1 MGTATPPWYGCPGQ
15 LAHPYLIFN
24 IMAKSKGFFGLRSGS
39 TKNFTFSE
47 LNGQQITKERVYK
60 VKNPRTLQQMRQRM
74 VMATV
79 SAAYSYLK
87 EICDHS
93 FEGFGVGSPC
103 MSEFM
108 RLNLDALKAKAQNDA
123 AVVAFNAYQD
133 KNINPV
139 PFMVSKGSLNE
150 IVPTITDGKLAW
162 STPKND
168 ADTTTAEGIYAA
180 LGLNQ
185 GDMVTFILCGG
196 DLINDAAL
204 TFAPQPLAI
213 TRLHANKQ
221 GAVST
226 LADAFTVESNNQGNI
241 NIDFNLGSN
250 IVFEAAC
257 DKLVMGA
264 VIISRKAA
272 DKWLRSNATMIVKT
286 GIPATTVSRQLATYP
301 VERDL
306 ILNGSGLAKGSST
319 SSLPKPSLSLS
330 ASSVSISTPNGTA
343 NAPTLTGAPSG
354 ATVTY
359 SIANSN
365 VATINPYTGV
375 ATAKANGSTLVTIS
389 VGATE
394 TTGATSIA
402 YTLNVT
408 GQSSDAGSGGGGDGE
423 GE

>member
-1 MGTATPPWYGCPGQ
+1 
-15 LAHPYLIFN
+15 
-24 IMAKSKGFFGLRSGS
+24 MAKSKGFFGLRSGS

-74 VMATV
+74 AMATV

-108 RLNLDALKAKAQNDA
+108 RVNLDALKAKAQNDA
-123 AVVAFNAYQD
+123 AVIAFNAYQD

-150 IVPTITDGKLAW
+150 IVPTIAENKLSW
-162 STPKND
+162 STAKGN

-185 GDMVTFILCGG
+185 DDMVTFILCGG
-196 DLINDAAL
+196 DFVSNAAL

-221 GAVST
+221 GAVSS
-226 LADAFTVESNNQGNI
+226 LANAFTIESNNQGNI
-241 NIDFNLGSN
+241 NVDFSMGTN
-250 IVFEAAC
+250 IVFDATC

-264 VIISRKAA
+264 IIISRKAA
-272 DKWLRSNATMIVKT
+272 DKWLRSNATMVVKT
-286 GIPATTVSRQLATYP
+286 GIPTTSVSRQLATYP

-330 ASSVSISTPNGTA
+330 ASSVSISTQGGTA
-343 NAPTLTGAPSG
+343 NAPTLTGAPAG
-354 ATVTY
+354 AAVTY

-365 VATINPYTGV
+365 VATINPSTGV

-389 VGATE
+389 VGATA

-408 GQSSDAGSGGGGDGE
+408 GQQTDANPGGGGAGDAD
-423 GE
+423 

>member
-1 MGTATPPWYGCPGQ
+1 
-15 LAHPYLIFN
+15 
-24 IMAKSKGFFGLRSGS
+24 MAKSKGFFGLRSGS

-93 FEGFGVGSPC
+93 FEGLGVGSPC

-108 RLNLDALKAKAQNDA
+108 RLNLDALKTKAQNDA
-123 AVVAFNAYQD
+123 AVIAFNAYQD

-150 IVPTITDGKLAW
+150 IVPTIAENKLSW
-162 STPKND
+162 STAKGD
-168 ADTTTAEGIYAA
+168 ADTTTAEGIYAT

-196 DLINDAAL
+196 DFVSNAAL

-213 TRLHANKQ
+213 TRLHADKQ
-221 GAVST
+221 GAVSS
-226 LADAFTVESNNQGNI
+226 LANAFTVESNNQGNI

-250 IVFEAAC
+250 IVFEATC

-272 DKWLRSNATMIVKT
+272 DKWLRSNATMVVKT
-286 GIPATTVSRQLATYP
+286 GIPTTTVSRQLATYP

-330 ASSVSISTPNGTA
+330 ASSVNISTPGGTA
-343 NAPTLTGAPSG
+343 NAPKLSGAPSG
-354 ATVTY
+354 AAITY

-365 VATINPYTGV
+365 VATINPSTGV
-375 ATAKANGSTLVTIS
+375 ATAKANGTTLVTIS

-394 TTGATSIA
+394 TTGATSIS

-408 GQSSDAGSGGGGDGE
+408 GQSSDAGSSGGSGDGE
-423 GE
+423 

>member
-1 MGTATPPWYGCPGQ
+1 
-15 LAHPYLIFN
+15 
-24 IMAKSKGFFGLRSGS
+24 MAKSKGFFGLRSGS

-123 AVVAFNAYQD
+123 AVIAFNAYQD
-133 KNINPV
+133 KNINPM

-150 IVPTITDGKLAW
+150 IVPTIADGKLSW

-168 ADTTTAEGIYAA
+168 AHTATAEGIYAA

-196 DLINDAAL
+196 DFVNNAAL

-213 TRLHANKQ
+213 TRLHADKQ
-221 GAVST
+221 GAVAS
-226 LADAFTVESNNQGNI
+226 LANAFTVESNNLGNI
-241 NIDFNLGSN
+241 HVDFSMGTNLV
-250 IVFEAAC
+250 IEASC

-272 DKWLRSNATMIVKT
+272 DKWLRSNATMVVKT

-306 ILNGSGLAKGSST
+306 ILNGSGLANDSSS

-354 ATVTY
+354 AAVTY
-359 SIANSN
+359 SIANYN
-365 VATINPYTGV
+365 VATINPTSGV
-375 ATAKANGSTLVTIS
+375 ATAMANGTTLVTIS

-394 TTGATSIA
+394 TTGAASIS

-408 GQSSDAGSGGGGDGE
+408 GQSSDAGSDGGGTGDAE
-423 GE
+423 

>member
-1 MGTATPPWYGCPGQ
+1 
-15 LAHPYLIFN
+15 
-24 IMAKSKGFFGLRSGS
+24 MAKSKGFFGLRSGS

-93 FEGFGVGSPC
+93 FEGIGVGSPC

-108 RLNLDALKAKAQNDA
+108 RVNLNALKAKAQNDA

-139 PFMVSKGSLNE
+139 PFMVAKGSLNE
-150 IVPTITDGKLAW
+150 IVPTIADGKLSW

-196 DLINDAAL
+196 DFINTAL

-213 TRLHANKQ
+213 TRLHADKQ
-221 GAVST
+221 GAVSS

-241 NIDFNLGSN
+241 NVDFNLGAN

-272 DKWLRSNATMIVKT
+272 DKWLRSNATMVVKA

-330 ASSVSISTPNGTA
+330 TSTVSITTKGGTA
-343 NAPTLTGAPSG
+343 NPPTLTGAPAG

-365 VATINPYTGV
+365 VATINPTSGV
-375 ATAKANGSTLVTIS
+375 ATAKANGNTRVTIS

-394 TTGATSIA
+394 TTGATSIS

-408 GQSSDAGSGGGGDGE
+408 GQDTDATPGGGAGDGE
-423 GE
+423 

>member
-1 MGTATPPWYGCPGQ
+1 
-15 LAHPYLIFN
+15 
-24 IMAKSKGFFGLRSGS
+24 MAKSKGFFGLRSGS

-108 RLNLDALKAKAQNDA
+108 RLNLDALKAKAQNDTT
-123 AVVAFNAYQD
+123 VVAFNAYQD

-150 IVPTITDGKLAW
+150 IVPTIAGNKLSW
-162 STPKND
+162 STAKGK
-168 ADTTTAEGIYAA
+168 ADTATAEGIYAA

-196 DLINDAAL
+196 DFVSNAAL

-213 TRLHANKQ
+213 TRLHADKQ
-221 GAVST
+221 GAVSS
-226 LADAFTVESNNQGNI
+226 LANAFTIESNNQGSI
-241 NIDFNLGSN
+241 NIDFSLGTN
-250 IVFEAAC
+250 IVFEATC

-272 DKWLRSNATMIVKT
+272 DKWLRSNATMVVKN
-286 GIPATTVSRQLATYP
+286 GIPATSVSRQLATYP

-330 ASSVSISTPNGTA
+330 ATSVNITTQSGTA
-343 NAPTLTGAPSG
+343 KAPTLTGAPSG
-354 ATVTY
+354 AAVTY

-365 VATINPYTGV
+365 IATINPTTGV
-375 ATAKANGSTLVTIS
+375 ATAIANGSTLVTIS

-402 YTLNVT
+402 YTLHVT
-408 GQSSDAGSGGGGDGE
+408 GQSSDANLGGGGSDGE
-423 GE
+423 

>member
-1 MGTATPPWYGCPGQ
+1 
-15 LAHPYLIFN
+15 
-24 IMAKSKGFFGLRSGS
+24 MAKSKGFFGLRSGS

-74 VMATV
+74 VMASV

-93 FEGFGVGSPC
+93 FEGLGVGSPC

-108 RLNLDALKAKAQNDA
+108 RLNLDTLKAKAQNDA
-123 AVVAFNAYQD
+123 ANVAFNAYQD
-133 KNINPV
+133 KNINPI

-150 IVPTITDGKLAW
+150 IVPTIAEGKLSW
-162 STPKND
+162 STPKNG

-196 DLINDAAL
+196 DFVSNAAL

-213 TRLHANKQ
+213 TRLHADKQ
-221 GAVST
+221 GAVSS
-226 LADAFTVESNNQGNI
+226 LANAFTVESNNLGNI
-241 NIDFNLGSN
+241 NIDFNMGANL
-250 IVFEAAC
+250 VFEATC

-272 DKWLRSNATMIVKT
+272 DKWLRSNATMIVKA
-286 GIPATTVSRQLATYP
+286 GIPATSVSRQLATYP

-330 ASSVSISTPNGTA
+330 AYSMSISTPNGTA
-343 NAPTLTGAPSG
+343 PSPSISG
-354 ATVTY
+354 LPVDANVTY
-359 SIANSN
+359 SIANSE
-365 VATINPYTGV
+365 VASIDPSSGV
-375 ATAKANGSTLVTIS
+375 ATAKANGTTLVTIS
-389 VGATE
+389 VGATA
-394 TTGATSIA
+394 TTGATSIT

-408 GQSSDAGSGGGGDGE
+408 GQSSDAGAGGGSGDGE
-423 GE
+423 

>member
-1 MGTATPPWYGCPGQ
+1 
-15 LAHPYLIFN
+15 
-24 IMAKSKGFFGLRSGS
+24 MAKSKGFFGLRSGS

-47 LNGQQITKERVYK
+47 LNGQQITKERVNK

-93 FEGFGVGSPC
+93 FEGIGVGSPC

-108 RLNLDALKAKAQNDA
+108 RVNLDALKSKAQNDA

-139 PFMVSKGSLNE
+139 PFMVAKGSLSE
-150 IVPTITDGKLAW
+150 IVPTIAAGKLSW

-168 ADTTTAEGIYAA
+168 ADTATAEGIYAA

-196 DLINDAAL
+196 DFISNTAL

-213 TRLHANKQ
+213 TRLHADKQ
-221 GAVST
+221 GAVSS

-241 NIDFNLGSN
+241 SVDFNLGAN
-250 IVFEAAC
+250 LVFEATC

-272 DKWLRSNATMIVKT
+272 DKWLRSNATMVVKSNN
-286 GIPATTVSRQLATYP
+286 PATTVSRQLATYP

-306 ILNGSGLAKGSST
+306 ILNGSGLSKGNST

-330 ASSVSISTPNGTA
+330 ATSVSISTAGGSA
-343 NAPTLTGAPSG
+343 NAPKLTGAPAG
-354 ATVTY
+354 AAVTY
-359 SIANSN
+359 SIADSN
-365 VATINPYTGV
+365 IATVDTKTGV
-375 ATAKANGSTLVTIS
+375 AKAKANGSTRVTIS

-394 TTGATSIA
+394 TTGATSIS

-408 GQSSDAGSGGGGDGE
+408 GQSTDANPGGNGGGDAE
-423 GE
+423 

>member
-1 MGTATPPWYGCPGQ
+1 
-15 LAHPYLIFN
+15 
-24 IMAKSKGFFGLRSGS
+24 MAKSKGFFGLRSGS

-103 MSEFM
+103 MGEFM
-108 RLNLDALKAKAQNDA
+108 RMNLDALKAKAQNDA

-139 PFMVSKGSLNE
+139 PFIISKGSLNE
-150 IVPTITDGKLAW
+150 IVPTIAENKLSW
-162 STPKND
+162 RTNIGD
-168 ADTTTAEGIYAA
+168 AVTATAEDIYAA

-196 DLINDAAL
+196 DFVSNAAL

-221 GAVST
+221 GRVSS
-226 LADAFTVESNNQGNI
+226 LANAFTVESNNQGNI
-241 NIDFNLGSN
+241 NVNIDEPSSTE
-250 IVFEAAC
+250 ISVEATC

-272 DKWLRSNATMIVKT
+272 DKWLRSNAYMVMKD
-286 GIPATTVSRQLATYP
+286 GIPSTTVSRQLATYP

-330 ASSVSISTPNGTA
+330 TSSVSISTQGGTA

-354 ATVTY
+354 AAVTY

-365 VATINPYTGV
+365 VATINPSTGV
-375 ATAKANGSTLVTIS
+375 ATAKANGTTLVTIS
-389 VGATE
+389 VGSTATTSA
-394 TTGATSIA
+394 TTIS

-408 GQSSDAGSGGGGDGE
+408 GQSTDANPGGGGTDAD
-423 GE
+423 

>member
-1 MGTATPPWYGCPGQ
+1 
-15 LAHPYLIFN
+15 
-24 IMAKSKGFFGLRSGS
+24 MAKSKGFFGLRSGS

-60 VKNPRTLQQMRQRM
+60 VKNPRTMQQMRQRM

-123 AVVAFNAYQD
+123 AVVAFNAFQD

-139 PFMVSKGSLNE
+139 PFVVAKGSLDE
-150 IVPTITDGKLAW
+150 IVPTIADGKLSW
-162 STPKND
+162 STPKKD

-185 GDMVTFILCGG
+185 GDLVTFILCSG
-196 DLINDAAL
+196 AFFTKPAL

-221 GAVST
+221 GAVSS
-226 LADAFTVESNNQGNI
+226 LADAFTIESNNQGNI
-241 NIDFNLGSN
+241 KVDLSLGSN
-250 IVFEAAC
+250 IVFNAGC
-257 DKLVMGA
+257 NNMVMGA
-264 VIISRKAA
+264 IIISRKAA
-272 DKWLRSNATMIVKT
+272 DKWLRSNATMVMRDDLPT
-286 GIPATTVSRQLATYP
+286 TTVSRQLATYP

-306 ILNGSGLAKGSST
+306 ILNGSGLAKGSSN
-319 SSLPKPSLSLS
+319 LPKPSLSLS
-330 ASSVSISTPNGTA
+330 ASSVSISEANGYA
-343 NAPTLTGAPSG
+343 DAPTLTGAPSG
-354 ATVTY
+354 ATITY
-359 SIANSN
+359 SIANSK
-365 VATINPYTGV
+365 VATINPSTGV
-375 ATAKANGSTLVTIS
+375 ATAKANGTTLVTIY

-394 TTGATSIA
+394 TTGATSIS
-402 YTLNVT
+402 YTLDVT
-408 GQSSDAGSGGGGDGE
+408 GQSTDAGSGGTGDGE
-423 GE
+423 

>member
-1 MGTATPPWYGCPGQ
+1 
-15 LAHPYLIFN
+15 
-24 IMAKSKGFFGLRSGS
+24 MAKSKGFFGLRSGS

-93 FEGFGVGSPC
+93 FEGLGVGSPC

-108 RLNLDALKAKAQNDA
+108 RLNLDAIKAKAQNDA
-123 AVVAFNAYQD
+123 AVVAFNAYLD

-150 IVPTITDGKLAW
+150 IVPTIADGKLSW

-196 DLINDAAL
+196 DFVSNAAL

-213 TRLHANKQ
+213 TRLHADKQ
-221 GAVST
+221 GAVAS
-226 LADAFTVESNNQGNI
+226 LANAFTIESNNKGNI
-241 NIDFNLGSN
+241 NVDFSLGSN
-250 IVFEAAC
+250 IVFEATC
-257 DKLVMGA
+257 DKMVMGA

-272 DKWLRSNATMIVKT
+272 DKWLRSNATMVVKT

-330 ASSVSISTPNGTA
+330 DSSVNISTPGGTA

-354 ATVTY
+354 ASVTY

-365 VATINPYTGV
+365 VATIDPSTGV
-375 ATAKANGSTLVTIS
+375 AKAKANGSTLVTIS

-394 TTGATSIA
+394 TTGAASIA
-402 YTLNVT
+402 YSLNVT
-408 GQSSDAGSGGGGDGE
+408 GQLTDANPGGGGSAGE

>member
-1 MGTATPPWYGCPGQ
+1 
-15 LAHPYLIFN
+15 
-24 IMAKSKGFFGLRSGS
+24 MAKSKGFFGLRSGS

-93 FEGFGVGSPC
+93 FEGLGVGSPC

-123 AVVAFNAYQD
+123 AVLALNAYQD

-139 PFMVSKGSLNE
+139 PFMVAKGSLNE
-150 IVPTITDGKLAW
+150 IVPTIAGNKLSW

-180 LGLNQ
+180 LGINR

-196 DLINDAAL
+196 DFVSNAAL
-204 TFAPQPLAI
+204 SFAPLPLAI
-213 TRLHANKQ
+213 TRLHADKQ
-221 GAVST
+221 GAVSS
-226 LADAFTVESNNQGNI
+226 LANAFTIESNNQGNI
-241 NIDFNLGSN
+241 NVDFSLGTN
-250 IVFEAAC
+250 IVFEATC
-257 DKLVMGA
+257 DKMVMGA

-272 DKWLRSNATMIVKT
+272 DKWLRSNATMVVKT
-286 GIPATTVSRQLATYP
+286 GIPTTSVSVQLATYP

-330 ASSVSISTPNGTA
+330 ASSVNISTPGGTA

-354 ATVTY
+354 AAVTY
-359 SIANSN
+359 SIANSK
-365 VATINPYTGV
+365 VASINPSTGV
-375 ATAKANGSTLVTIS
+375 ATAKANGTTLVTIS

-402 YTLNVT
+402 YTLKVT
-408 GQSSDAGSGGGGDGE
+408 GQSSDAGTGGAGDGE
-423 GE
+423 

>member
-1 MGTATPPWYGCPGQ
+1 
-15 LAHPYLIFN
+15 
-24 IMAKSKGFFGLRSGS
+24 MAKSKGFFGLRSGS

-108 RLNLDALKAKAQNDA
+108 RLNLDALKAKAQNDGA
-123 AVVAFNAYQD
+123 MVAFNAYQD

-139 PFMVSKGSLNE
+139 PFIVAKGSLDE
-150 IVPTITDGKLAW
+150 LH
-162 STPKND
+162 STMSEEGVQVSFA
-168 ADTTTAEGIYAA
+168 ADVTNLTTAESIYNA
-180 LGLNQ
+180 LG
-185 GDMVTFILCGG
+185 IKAG
-196 DLINDAAL
+196 DLI
-204 TFAPQPLAI
+204 TFISCSGSVKNENGVLLFVPDPLKI
-213 TRLHANKQ
+213 IRLRADKT
-221 GAVST
+221 GAVSNIEN
-226 LADAFTVESNNQGNI
+226 AFSVESNSDDNNAI
-241 NIDFNLGSN
+241 EFNNSRSELKIVQMVSN
-250 IVFEAAC
+250 AYI
-257 DKLVMGA
+257 GA

-272 DKWLRSNATMIVKT
+272 DKWLRSNATMVLNT
-286 GIPATTVSRQLATYP
+286 GIPTTTVARQLATYP

-330 ASSVSISTPNGTA
+330 ASSVSISTQGGTA
-343 NAPTLTGAPSG
+343 NAPTLSGAPSG
-354 ATVTY
+354 AAVTY

-365 VATINPYTGV
+365 VATINPTTGV
-375 ATAKANGSTLVTIS
+375 ATAKANGTTLVTIS

-394 TTGATSIA
+394 TTGATSIS

-408 GQSSDAGSGGGGDGE
+408 GQTSDAGSGGTGDGE
-423 GE
+423 

>member
-1 MGTATPPWYGCPGQ
+1 
-15 LAHPYLIFN
+15 
-24 IMAKSKGFFGLRSGS
+24 MAKSKGFFGLRSGS

-108 RLNLDALKAKAQNDA
+108 RLNLDALKTKGQNDA
-123 AVVAFNAYQD
+123 AKVAFNAYQD

-139 PFMVSKGSLNE
+139 PFIVAKGSLNE
-150 IVPTITDGKLAW
+150 IVPTIEAGKLSW

-168 ADTTTAEGIYAA
+168 ADTKTAEGIYAA
-180 LGLNQ
+180 LGLNL

-196 DLINDAAL
+196 EFVSSAAL

-213 TRLHANKQ
+213 TRLHADKQ
-221 GAVST
+221 GAVSS
-226 LADAFTVESNNQGNI
+226 LADAFSVESNNLGNV
-241 NIDFNLGSN
+241 NVDFSMGTN
-250 IVFEAAC
+250 IVFEATC

-264 VIISRKAA
+264 IIISRKAA
-272 DKWLRSNATMIVKT
+272 DKWLRSNATMVVKT
-286 GIPATTVSRQLATYP
+286 GIPATSVSRQLATYP

-306 ILNGSGLAKGSST
+306 ILNGSGLAKGNST
-319 SSLPKPSLSLS
+319 SSLPKPSVYLKQT
-330 ASSVSISTPNGTA
+330 SVSITEPNGQRPS
-343 NAPTLTGAPSG
+343 PTIQGDFPEGAELTYG
-354 ATVTY
+354 
-359 SIANSN
+359 IANSK
-365 VATINPYTGV
+365 VASVDQRTGE
-375 ATAKANGSTLVTIS
+375 TRAKANGSTLVYIY

-394 TTGATSIA
+394 TTGAVTLS

-408 GQSSDAGSGGGGDGE
+408 GQSSDAETGGGDGE
-423 GE
+423 

>member
-1 MGTATPPWYGCPGQ
+1 
-15 LAHPYLIFN
+15 
-24 IMAKSKGFFGLRSGS
+24 MAKSKGFFGLRSGS

-108 RLNLDALKAKAQNDA
+108 RLNLDALKAKAQNDT
-123 AVVAFNAYQD
+123 AVIAFNAYQD

-150 IVPTITDGKLAW
+150 IVPTIAENKLSW
-162 STPKND
+162 STAKDN

-196 DLINDAAL
+196 DFVSNAAL

-221 GAVST
+221 GAVSS
-226 LADAFTVESNNQGNI
+226 LANAFTVESNNQGNI
-241 NIDFNLGSN
+241 NIDFNMGANL
-250 IVFEAAC
+250 VFEATC

-272 DKWLRSNATMIVKT
+272 DKWLRSNATMVVKT
-286 GIPATTVSRQLATYP
+286 GIPTTSVSRQLATYP

-330 ASSVSISTPNGTA
+330 TSSVSISTQGGTA
-343 NAPTLTGAPSG
+343 NAPTLTGAPAG
-354 ATVTY
+354 AAVTY

-365 VATINPYTGV
+365 VATINPSTGV
-375 ATAKANGSTLVTIS
+375 ATAKANGTTLVTIS
-389 VGATE
+389 VGATA

-408 GQSSDAGSGGGGDGE
+408 GQSSDANPGGGGSGDGE
-423 GE
+423 

>member
-1 MGTATPPWYGCPGQ
+1 
-15 LAHPYLIFN
+15 
-24 IMAKSKGFFGLRSGS
+24 MAKSKGFFGLRSGS

-74 VMATV
+74 VMASV
-79 SAAYSYLK
+79 SAAYSHLK

-108 RLNLDALKAKAQNDA
+108 RLNLDALKVKAQNDA

-133 KNINPV
+133 KNINPIQ
-139 PFMVSKGSLNE
+139 FMVAKGSLRGIKPNIAE
-150 IVPTITDGKLAW
+150 DKLSW
-162 STPKND
+162 STAMGD
-168 ADTTTAEGIYAA
+168 ADTTTAEGVYTA

-185 GDMVTFILCGG
+185 GDIVTCILCGG
-196 DLINDAAL
+196 NFVNNDAL

-213 TRLHANKQ
+213 ARMRANKH
-221 GAVST
+221 GAISSI
-226 LADAFTVESNNQGNI
+226 ADAFTIESNNQGNI
-241 NIDFNLGSN
+241 NVDISLGSK
-250 IVFEAAC
+250 IVFEASC
-257 DKLVMGA
+257 NNLVMGA
-264 VIISRKAA
+264 VIISRKVAE
-272 DKWLRSNATMIVKT
+272 KWLRSNATMVVKT
-286 GIPATTVSRQLATYP
+286 GIPTTTVSRQLATYP

-306 ILNGSGLAKGSST
+306 ILNGSGLANDNST

-330 ASSVSISTPNGTA
+330 DSSVSISTPNGTA

-354 ATVTY
+354 AAVTY

-375 ATAKANGSTLVTIS
+375 ATAKANGTTLVTIS

-394 TTGATSIA
+394 TTGATTIS

-408 GQSSDAGSGGGGDGE
+408 GQQTDANPGGGSSGDGE
-423 GE
+423 

>member
-1 MGTATPPWYGCPGQ
+1 
-15 LAHPYLIFN
+15 
-24 IMAKSKGFFGLRSGS
+24 MAKSKGFFGLRSGS

-108 RLNLDALKAKAQNDA
+108 RVNLDALKAKAQNDA

-150 IVPTITDGKLAW
+150 IVPTIAENKLSW
-162 STPKND
+162 STAKGN

-196 DLINDAAL
+196 DFVSNAAL

-213 TRLHANKQ
+213 TRLHADKQ
-221 GAVST
+221 GAVSS
-226 LADAFTVESNNQGNI
+226 LANAFTVESNNQGNI
-241 NIDFNLGSN
+241 NVDFSMGAN
-250 IVFEAAC
+250 IVFEATC

-272 DKWLRSNATMIVKT
+272 DKWLRSNATMVVKT
-286 GIPATTVSRQLATYP
+286 GIPTTTVSHQLATYP

-306 ILNGSGLAKGSST
+306 ILNGSGLAKGNST
-319 SSLPKPSLSLS
+319 SSLPKPSLRL
-330 ASSVSISTPNGTA
+330 ASSSVNISTPGGTA
-343 NAPTLTGAPSG
+343 NSPRLYGAPAG
-354 ATVTY
+354 ADITY
-359 SIANSN
+359 SIENSN
-365 VATINPYTGV
+365 VATINPTSGYV
-375 ATAKANGSTLVTIS
+375 TAKANGTTLVTIS

-408 GQSSDAGSGGGGDGE
+408 GQSTDANPGGGGTDGE
-423 GE
+423 

>member
-1 MGTATPPWYGCPGQ
+1 
-15 LAHPYLIFN
+15 
-24 IMAKSKGFFGLRSGS
+24 MAKSKGFFGLRSGS

-47 LNGQQITKERVYK
+47 LNGQQITKERVYR

-108 RLNLDALKAKAQNDA
+108 RLNLDALKASAQIDA

-150 IVPTITDGKLAW
+150 IVPAISNGKLSW

-168 ADTTTAEGIYAA
+168 ADTKTAEGIYAA

-196 DLINDAAL
+196 DFVSSEAL

-213 TRLHANKQ
+213 TRLHANKL
-221 GAVST
+221 GAVSS
-226 LADAFTVESNNQGNI
+226 LADAFTIESNNQGNI
-241 NIDFNLGSN
+241 NVDFSLGSN
-250 IVFEAAC
+250 IVFEATC

-272 DKWLRSNATMIVKT
+272 DKWLRSNATMVVKS

-306 ILNGSGLAKGSST
+306 ILNGSGLDKSNSAP
-319 SSLPKPSLSLS
+319 SLPKPSLSLS
-330 ASSVSISTPNGTA
+330 ASTVSISTPGGTA
-343 NAPTLTGAPSG
+343 KAPVLTGAPSG
-354 ATVTY
+354 ATITY
-359 SIANSN
+359 IIANSN
-365 VATINPYTGV
+365 VATINPTTGI
-375 ATAKANGSTLVTIS
+375 ATAKANGSSVVTIL
-389 VGATE
+389 VGATA
-394 TTGATSIA
+394 TTSATSIA

-408 GQSSDAGSGGGGDGE
+408 GQSSTVNPGGGDGE
-423 GE
+423 

>member
-1 MGTATPPWYGCPGQ
+1 
-15 LAHPYLIFN
+15 
-24 IMAKSKGFFGLRSGS
+24 MAKSKGFFGLRSGS

-93 FEGFGVGSPC
+93 FEGFGVGSAC

-108 RLNLDALKAKAQNDA
+108 RMNLDALKAKAQNDA
-123 AVVAFNAYQD
+123 AVIAFNAYQD

-139 PFMVSKGSLNE
+139 PFIVSKGSLNE
-150 IVPTITDGKLAW
+150 IVPTIEENKLAW
-162 STPKND
+162 GTAKGD
-168 ADTTTAEGIYAA
+168 ADTTTAEGIYEA

-196 DLINDAAL
+196 DFVSNAAL
-204 TFAPQPLAI
+204 TFTPQPLAI

-221 GAVST
+221 GAVTS
-226 LADAFTVESNNQGNI
+226 LANAFTIESNNQGNI
-241 NIDFNLGSN
+241 NVNFSLGTN
-250 IVFEAAC
+250 IVFEATC

-272 DKWLRSNATMIVKT
+272 DKWLRSNATMVVKT

-306 ILNGSGLAKGSST
+306 ILNGSGLSKDNST
-319 SSLPKPSLSLS
+319 SSLPKPFLSLS
-330 ASSVSISTPNGTA
+330 ASSVNISTPGGTA
-343 NAPTLTGAPSG
+343 SAPTLTGAPAG
-354 ATVTY
+354 AAVTY
-359 SIANSN
+359 SIANSD
-365 VATINPYTGV
+365 VATINPSTGV
-375 ATAKANGSTLVTIS
+375 ATAKNNGTTLVTIS

-408 GQSSDAGSGGGGDGE
+408 GQSTDAGPGGSIE

>member
-1 MGTATPPWYGCPGQ
+1 
-15 LAHPYLIFN
+15 
-24 IMAKSKGFFGLRSGS
+24 MAKSKGFFGLRSGS

-108 RLNLDALKAKAQNDA
+108 RINLDALKAKAQNDA

-150 IVPTITDGKLAW
+150 IVPTIAENKLSW
-162 STPKND
+162 STPKNN

-196 DLINDAAL
+196 DFVSNAAL

-213 TRLHANKQ
+213 TRLHADKQ
-221 GAVST
+221 GAVTS
-226 LADAFTVESNNQGNI
+226 LANAFTVESNNQGNI
-241 NIDFNLGSN
+241 NVDFNMGTN
-250 IVFEAAC
+250 IVFEATC

-272 DKWLRSNATMIVKT
+272 DKWLRSNATMVVKA
-286 GIPATTVSRQLATYP
+286 GIPTTTVSRQLATYP

-330 ASSVSISTPNGTA
+330 ASSVSISTQGGTA
-343 NAPTLTGAPSG
+343 NAPTLSGAPAG
-354 ATVTY
+354 AAVTY

-365 VATINPYTGV
+365 VATINPSTGV

-389 VGATE
+389 VGATA

-408 GQSSDAGSGGGGDGE
+408 GQSSDANPGGGGSVDGE
-423 GE
+423 

>member
-1 MGTATPPWYGCPGQ
+1 
-15 LAHPYLIFN
+15 
-24 IMAKSKGFFGLRSGS
+24 MAKSKGFFGLRSGS

-60 VKNPRTLQQMRQRM
+60 VKNPRTLMQMRQRM

-133 KNINPV
+133 KNVNPV

-150 IVPTITDGKLAW
+150 IVPTITDGKLSW
-162 STPKND
+162 STPKNN

-196 DLINDAAL
+196 DFVSNAAL

-213 TRLHANKQ
+213 TRLHADKQ
-221 GAVST
+221 GAVSS
-226 LADAFTVESNNQGNI
+226 LANAFTVESNNQGNI
-241 NIDFNLGSN
+241 NVDFNLGSN
-250 IVFEAAC
+250 IVFEATC

-272 DKWLRSNATMIVKT
+272 DKWLRSNATMVVKT
-286 GIPATTVSRQLATYP
+286 GIPTTTVSRQLATYP

-330 ASSVSISTPNGTA
+330 ASSVSISTQGGTA
-343 NAPTLTGAPSG
+343 NAPTLTGAPAG
-354 ATVTY
+354 AAVTY

-365 VATINPYTGV
+365 VATINPSTGV
-375 ATAKANGSTLVTIS
+375 ATAKANGTTLVTIS

-394 TTGATSIA
+394 TTGATTIT

-408 GQSSDAGSGGGGDGE
+408 GQQTDANPGGGSSGDSE
-423 GE
+423 

>member
-1 MGTATPPWYGCPGQ
+1 
-15 LAHPYLIFN
+15 
-24 IMAKSKGFFGLRSGS
+24 MAKSKGFFGLRSGS

-108 RLNLDALKAKAQNDA
+108 RLNLDALKAKAQNDSA
-123 AVVAFNAYQD
+123 KVAFNAYQD

-139 PFMVSKGSLNE
+139 PFVVAKGSLNE
-150 IVPTITDGKLAW
+150 IEPIMEDGLISWVTPTG
-162 STPKND
+162 D
-168 ADTTTAEGIYAA
+168 ADTSTAEGIYAA
-180 LGLNQ
+180 LGLEP
-185 GDMVTFILCGG
+185 GDFVTFVLCGG
-196 DLINDAAL
+196 EFNNDNVL
-204 TFAPQPLAI
+204 SFTPQPLAI
-213 TRLHANKQ
+213 TRLYANKQ
-221 GAVST
+221 GPVSS
-226 LADAFTVESNNQGNI
+226 LKEAFKVESNGQNNV
-241 NIDFNLGSN
+241 NIDFGIDDYIRIDAECGN
-250 IVFEAAC
+250 
-257 DKLVMGA
+257 LVMGA

-272 DKWLRSNATMIVKT
+272 DKWLRSNATMVMMT
-286 GIPATTVSRQLATYP
+286 NIPTTTVYRQLATYP

-330 ASSVSISTPNGTA
+330 ASSVSITTPNGTA

-359 SIANSN
+359 SIANSK
-365 VATINPYTGV
+365 VASVDPKTGV
-375 ATAKANGSTLVTIS
+375 ATAKANGTTKITIY

-394 TTGATSIA
+394 TTGATSIS
-402 YTLNVT
+402 YTLDVT
-408 GQSSDAGSGGGGDGE
+408 GQSSDAETGGGEAESKPHNG
-423 GE
+423 

>member
-1 MGTATPPWYGCPGQ
+1 
-15 LAHPYLIFN
+15 
-24 IMAKSKGFFGLRSGS
+24 MAKSKGFFGLRSGS

-74 VMATV
+74 VMASV
-79 SAAYSYLK
+79 SAGYSYLK

-123 AVVAFNAYQD
+123 AVVPFNAYQD

-150 IVPTITDGKLAW
+150 IVPTIADGKLSW
-162 STPKND
+162 STPKDD

-185 GDMVTFILCGG
+185 GDLVTFILCGG
-196 DLINDAAL
+196 DFINNAAL

-213 TRLHANKQ
+213 TRLHADKQ
-221 GAVST
+221 GTVTS

-241 NIDFNLGSN
+241 NVDFSLGSN
-250 IVFEAAC
+250 IVFEAHC

-272 DKWLRSNATMIVKT
+272 DKWLRSNATMVLKT
-286 GIPATTVSRQLATYP
+286 GIPTTTVSRQLATYP

-330 ASSVSISTPNGTA
+330 APFVNITTPNGSA
-343 NAPTLTGAPSG
+343 NAPTLEFEGGRPSG
-354 ATVTY
+354 AIITY
-359 SIANSN
+359 KIANSN
-365 VATINPYTGV
+365 VASVDPSSGFT
-375 ATAKANGSTLVTIS
+375 TAKANGSTLVTIYVS
-389 VGATE
+389 ATE
-394 TTGATSIA
+394 TTSAASIS

-408 GQSSDAGSGGGGDGE
+408 GQASDAETGGGE

>member
-1 MGTATPPWYGCPGQ
+1 
-15 LAHPYLIFN
+15 
-24 IMAKSKGFFGLRSGS
+24 MAKSKGFFGLRSGS

-74 VMATV
+74 VMATA

-133 KNINPV
+133 KNINPI
-139 PFMVSKGSLNE
+139 PFIVAKGSLSE
-150 IVPTITDGKLAW
+150 IVPTIADDKLSW
-162 STPKND
+162 ITPKND
-168 ADTTTAEGIYAA
+168 ADTATAEGIYAA
-180 LGLNQ
+180 LGLNR
-185 GDMVTFILCGG
+185 GDLVTFILCGG
-196 DLINDAAL
+196 DFINNAAL

-213 TRLHANKQ
+213 TRLHADKQ
-221 GAVST
+221 GAVSS
-226 LADAFTVESNNQGNI
+226 LADAFTIESNNQGNI
-241 NIDFNLGSN
+241 NVDFNMGANL
-250 IVFEAAC
+250 VFEATC

-272 DKWLRSNATMIVKT
+272 DKWLRSNATMVVKT
-286 GIPATTVSRQLATYP
+286 GIPSTNVSRQLATYP

-306 ILNGSGLAKGSST
+306 ILNGSGLAKDNST
-319 SSLPKPSLSLS
+319 SSLPKPSLVLS
-330 ASSVSISTPNGTA
+330 DSSVSITTANGTKDS
-343 NAPTLTGAPSG
+343 PVIMGDIPSG
-354 ATVTY
+354 AKKSY
-359 SIANSN
+359 GIANSR
-365 VATINPYTGV
+365 VASIDPKTGV
-375 ATAKANGSTLVTIS
+375 ITAKANGSTLVYVY

-394 TTGATSIA
+394 KTGAVTLT
-402 YTLNVT
+402 YTLIVT
-408 GQSSDAGSGGGGDGE
+408 GQSSDAESGGGEAEGKPHTGE
-423 GE
+423 

>member
-1 MGTATPPWYGCPGQ
+1 
-15 LAHPYLIFN
+15 
-24 IMAKSKGFFGLRSGS
+24 MAKSKGFFGLRSGS
-39 TKNFTFSE
+39 TKNFTFTE

-150 IVPTITDGKLAW
+150 IVPTIAENKLSW
-162 STPKND
+162 STAKGNE
-168 ADTTTAEGIYAA
+168 DTTTAEGIYTA

-185 GDMVTFILCGG
+185 GDLVTFILCGG
-196 DLINDAAL
+196 DFVSNAAL

-221 GAVST
+221 GAVSS
-226 LADAFTVESNNQGNI
+226 LANAFTIESNNQGNI
-241 NIDFNLGSN
+241 NVDFSLGSN
-250 IVFEAAC
+250 IVFEATC

-272 DKWLRSNATMIVKT
+272 DKWLRSNATMVVKT
-286 GIPATTVSRQLATYP
+286 GIPTTTVSRQLATYP

-330 ASSVSISTPNGTA
+330 TTSVSISTQGGTA

-354 ATVTY
+354 AAVTY

-365 VATINPYTGV
+365 VATINPSTGV
-375 ATAKANGSTLVTIS
+375 ATAKANGTTLVTIS

-408 GQSSDAGSGGGGDGE
+408 GQQTDANPGGGGAGDGE
-423 GE
+423 

>member
-1 MGTATPPWYGCPGQ
+1 
-15 LAHPYLIFN
+15 
-24 IMAKSKGFFGLRSGS
+24 MAKSKGFFGLRSGS

-79 SAAYSYLK
+79 SAAYSYMK

-93 FEGFGVGSPC
+93 FEGLGVGSPC

-133 KNINPV
+133 KNINPI
-139 PFMVSKGSLNE
+139 PFMVAKGSLNE
-150 IVPTITDGKLAW
+150 IVPTISDGKLAW

-196 DLINDAAL
+196 DFVSNAAL

-213 TRLHANKQ
+213 TRLHADKQ
-221 GAVST
+221 GAVSS
-226 LADAFTVESNNQGNI
+226 LANAFTVESNNLGSI
-241 NIDFNLGSN
+241 NVDFKLGSN
-250 IVFEAAC
+250 IVFEATC

-272 DKWLRSNATMIVKT
+272 DKWLRSNATMVVKT

-330 ASSVSISTPNGTA
+330 ATTVSISTANGTA

-354 ATVTY
+354 AAVTY
-359 SIANSN
+359 KIANSN
-365 VATINPYTGV
+365 VATINPSTGV

-394 TTGATSIA
+394 TTGATSIS
-402 YTLNVT
+402 YTLKVT
-408 GQSSDAGSGGGGDGE
+408 GQSTDANPGGGSPGDGE
-423 GE
+423 

>member
-1 MGTATPPWYGCPGQ
+1 
-15 LAHPYLIFN
+15 
-24 IMAKSKGFFGLRSGS
+24 MAKSKGFFGLRSGS

-108 RLNLDALKAKAQNDA
+108 RVNLDALKAKAQNDA

-139 PFMVSKGSLNE
+139 PLMVAKGSLNE
-150 IVPTITDGKLAW
+150 IVPTIAENKLSW
-162 STPKND
+162 STAKGN

-196 DLINDAAL
+196 DFVSNAAL

-221 GAVST
+221 GAVSS
-226 LADAFTVESNNQGNI
+226 LANAFTIESNNQGNI
-241 NIDFNLGSN
+241 NVDFSLGSN
-250 IVFEAAC
+250 IVFEATC

-272 DKWLRSNATMIVKT
+272 DKWLRSNATMVVKT
-286 GIPATTVSRQLATYP
+286 GIPATSVSRQLATYP

-330 ASSVSISTPNGTA
+330 ASSVDISTPGGTA
-343 NAPTLTGAPSG
+343 NAPRLTGAPAG
-354 ATVTY
+354 AAVTY

-365 VATINPYTGV
+365 VATINPTTGV
-375 ATAKANGSTLVTIS
+375 ATAKANGTTLVTIS
-389 VGATE
+389 VGATA

-408 GQSSDAGSGGGGDGE
+408 GQSSEANPGGGSGDGE
-423 GE
+423 

>member
-1 MGTATPPWYGCPGQ
+1 
-15 LAHPYLIFN
+15 
-24 IMAKSKGFFGLRSGS
+24 MAKSKGFFGLRSGS

-74 VMATV
+74 VMATA

-123 AVVAFNAYQD
+123 AEVAFNAFQD

-139 PFMVSKGSLNE
+139 PFVVAKGSLDE
-150 IVPTITDGKLAW
+150 IVPTIEYGSLLYW
-162 STPKND
+162 STPANE
-168 ADTTTAEGIYAA
+168 ADITTAEDIYAA
-180 LGLNQ
+180 FGLKR
-185 GDMVTFILCGG
+185 GDLVTFILCGG
-196 DLINDAAL
+196 DVEKNAAL
-204 TFAPQPLAI
+204 TFAPQPLGI
-213 TRLHANKQ
+213 IRLHADKQ

-226 LADAFTVESNNQGNI
+226 IADAFTVESNNQGNI
-241 NIDFNLGSN
+241 YVDFNFDPKYMN
-250 IVFEAAC
+250 IIASC

-264 VIISRKAA
+264 VIVSRKAA
-272 DKWLRSNATMIVKT
+272 DKWLRSNATMVVKT
-286 GIPATTVSRQLATYP
+286 QIPTTTVSRQLATYP

-306 ILNGSGLAKGSST
+306 ILNGSGLAKDNSK
-319 SSLPKPSLSLS
+319 LPKPTLSLS
-330 ASSVSISTPNGTA
+330 ASSVNISTANGTA
-343 NAPTLTGAPSG
+343 NAPTLSGAPAG
-354 ATVTY
+354 ATITY

-365 VATINPYTGV
+365 VATINPSTGV
-375 ATAKANGSTLVTIS
+375 ATAKANGTTLVTIS

-394 TTGATSIA
+394 TTGAATIS

-408 GQSSDAGSGGGGDGE
+408 GQSTNAGGSGSGDGE
-423 GE
+423 

>member
-1 MGTATPPWYGCPGQ
+1 
-15 LAHPYLIFN
+15 
-24 IMAKSKGFFGLRSGS
+24 MAKSKGFFGLRSGS

-87 EICDHS
+87 KICDHS

-108 RLNLDALKAKAQNDA
+108 RLNLDALKGKAQNDA

-139 PFMVSKGSLNE
+139 HFIVAKGSLVGPSFKVLGHEVNVEFNIKVNE
-150 IVPTITDGKLAW
+150 K
-162 STPKND
+162 
-168 ADTTTAEGIYAA
+168 TTAEGVYNA
-180 LGLNQ
+180 LGIQ
-185 GDMVTFILCGG
+185 YG
-196 DLINDAAL
+196 DLL
-204 TFAPQPLAI
+204 TFMIVSGRDDNTYAFTFASNPLGI
-213 TRLHANKQ
+213 VRLHANKT
-221 GAVST
+221 GNISSI
-226 LADAFTVESNNQGNI
+226 ADAFTIESNNVN
-241 NIDFNLGSN
+241 
-250 IVFEAAC
+250 
-257 DKLVMGA
+257 GA
-264 VIISRKAA
+264 YGEVLDLEDRCSISAYVTHGEKTFGCVILSRKAN
-272 DKWLRSNATMIVKT
+272 DKWLRSTAMLEFEEDMD
-286 GIPATTVSRQLATYP
+286 IPTTVSRQLATYP

-306 ILNGSGLAKGSST
+306 ILNGSGLAKGNST

-330 ASSVSISTPNGTA
+330 ASSVSISTQGGTA
-343 NAPTLTGAPSG
+343 NAPTLTGAPLG
-354 ATVTY
+354 AAVTY

-365 VATINPYTGV
+365 VATINPSTGV
-375 ATAKANGSTLVTIS
+375 ATAKANGTTLVTIS

-394 TTGATSIA
+394 TTGATTIS

-408 GQSSDAGSGGGGDGE
+408 GQQTDANPGGGSGGDSE
-423 GE
+423 

>member
-1 MGTATPPWYGCPGQ
+1 
-15 LAHPYLIFN
+15 
-24 IMAKSKGFFGLRSGS
+24 MAKSKGFFGLRSGS

-123 AVVAFNAYQD
+123 AKVAFNAYQD

-139 PFMVSKGSLNE
+139 PFMVSKGSLTE
-150 IVPTITDGKLAW
+150 IVPIMGDGYISW
-162 STPKND
+162 VTPKGD
-168 ADTTTAEGIYAA
+168 ADTTTAEGIYDA
-180 LGLNQ
+180 LGIKQ
-185 GDMVTFILCGG
+185 GDLITFVLCGG
-196 DLINDAAL
+196 EFNNENVLKF
-204 TFAPQPLAI
+204 TPQPLAI
-213 TRLHANKQ
+213 TRLYADKQ
-221 GAVST
+221 GAVSS
-226 LADAFTVESNNQGNI
+226 LEDAFKVESNGQNSVDIGFTIDNNIQFDAECGN
-241 NIDFNLGSN
+241 
-250 IVFEAAC
+250 
-257 DKLVMGA
+257 LVMGA

-272 DKWLRSNATMIVKT
+272 DKWLRSNATMVVKT
-286 GIPATTVSRQLATYP
+286 GIPTTSVSRQLATYP

-306 ILNGSGLAKGSST
+306 ILNGSGLAKGNST

-330 ASSVSISTPNGTA
+330 ASSVSISTPGGTA

-354 ATVTY
+354 AAVTY

-365 VATINPYTGV
+365 VASINPTSGV
-375 ATAKANGSTLVTIS
+375 ATAKANGTTLVTIS
-389 VGATE
+389 VGATA
-394 TTGATSIA
+394 TTGATSIS

-408 GQSSDAGSGGGGDGE
+408 GQSSDANPGGGGNTDGE
-423 GE
+423 

>member
-1 MGTATPPWYGCPGQ
+1 
-15 LAHPYLIFN
+15 
-24 IMAKSKGFFGLRSGS
+24 MAKSKGFFGLRSGS
-39 TKNFTFSE
+39 TKNFTFSQ

-108 RLNLDALKAKAQNDA
+108 RVNLDALKAKAHKDA

-139 PFMVSKGSLNE
+139 PFLVSKGSLNE
-150 IVPTITDGKLAW
+150 IVPTIADGKLSW

-196 DLINDAAL
+196 DFINDAAL

-213 TRLHANKQ
+213 TRLHADKQ

-226 LADAFTVESNNQGNI
+226 LADAFTVESSNQGNI
-241 NIDFNLGSN
+241 NVDFNMGSN
-250 IVFEAAC
+250 IIFEATC

-272 DKWLRSNATMIVKT
+272 DKWLRSNATMVVKT

-343 NAPTLTGAPSG
+343 NAPTLTGAPAG

-365 VATINPYTGV
+365 VASINPSTGV
-375 ATAKANGSTLVTIS
+375 ATAKANGTTLVTIS

-408 GQSSDAGSGGGGDGE
+408 GQSSDANPGGGGAGE

>member
-1 MGTATPPWYGCPGQ
+1 
-15 LAHPYLIFN
+15 
-24 IMAKSKGFFGLRSGS
+24 MAKSKGFFGLRSGS

-139 PFMVSKGSLNE
+139 PFMVSKGSLDE
-150 IVPTITDGKLAW
+150 LH
-162 STPKND
+162 STMSD
-168 ADTTTAEGIYAA
+168 EGVQVSFAADVTNLTTAESIYNA
-180 LGLNQ
+180 LG
-185 GDMVTFILCGG
+185 IKAG
-196 DLINDAAL
+196 DLITFISCSGSVNTENGVL
-204 TFAPQPLAI
+204 LFAPQPLKI
-213 TRLHANKQ
+213 IRLRADKT
-221 GAVST
+221 GAVSNIKN
-226 LADAFTVESNNQGNI
+226 AFSVESNTDDNNAI
-241 NIDFNLGSN
+241 EFNNSRSELKIVQMVSN
-250 IVFEAAC
+250 AY
-257 DKLVMGA
+257 MGA

-272 DKWLRSNATMIVKT
+272 DKWLRSNATMVVMSD
-286 GIPATTVSRQLATYP
+286 IPTTTVARQLATYP

-330 ASSVSISTPNGTA
+330 ASSVDITTPGGTA

-354 ATVTY
+354 AAVTY

-365 VATINPYTGV
+365 VATIKPTSGV
-375 ATAKANGSTLVTIS
+375 ATAKANGTTLVTIS

-394 TTGATSIA
+394 TTGATSIS

-408 GQSSDAGSGGGGDGE
+408 GQTSDAGSGGTGDGE
-423 GE
+423 

>member
-1 MGTATPPWYGCPGQ
+1 
-15 LAHPYLIFN
+15 
-24 IMAKSKGFFGLRSGS
+24 MAKSKGFFGLRSGS

-123 AVVAFNAYQD
+123 AKVAFNAYQD

-139 PFMVSKGSLNE
+139 PFVVSKGSLNE
-150 IVPTITDGKLAW
+150 IVPIMDDGFISW
-162 STPKND
+162 ITPKGD
-168 ADTTTAEGIYAA
+168 ADTSTAEGIYTA
-180 LGLNQ
+180 LGIKR
-185 GDMVTFILCGG
+185 GDLITFVLCGG
-196 DLINDAAL
+196 VWNNDNVL
-204 TFAPQPLAI
+204 RFTPQPLAI
-213 TRLHANKQ
+213 TRLYADKQ
-221 GAVST
+221 GPVSS
-226 LADAFTVESNNQGNI
+226 LEDAFKVESNGQNHVNIGFTIDDNIQMDAECGN
-241 NIDFNLGSN
+241 L
-250 IVFEAAC
+250 
-257 DKLVMGA
+257 KMGA

-272 DKWLRSNATMIVKT
+272 DKWLRSNATMVVMDE
-286 GIPATTVSRQLATYP
+286 IPATTVSRQLATYP

-319 SSLPKPSLSLS
+319 STLPKPSLSLS
-330 ASSVSISTPNGTA
+330 ATSVSITTPNGTA
-343 NAPTLTGAPSG
+343 NAPTLSGAPSG
-354 ATVTY
+354 ATITY
-359 SIANSN
+359 SISNSR
-365 VATINPYTGV
+365 VASINSSTGE
-375 ATAKANGSTLVTIS
+375 ATAKANGQTLVTIS

-394 TTGATSIA
+394 TTGATSIT
-402 YTLNVT
+402 YILNVT
-408 GQSSDAGSGGGGDGE
+408 GQASDAETGGGE

>member
-1 MGTATPPWYGCPGQ
+1 
-15 LAHPYLIFN
+15 
-24 IMAKSKGFFGLRSGS
+24 MAKSKGFFGLRSGS

-139 PFMVSKGSLNE
+139 PFVVAKGTLNE
-150 IVPTITDGKLAW
+150 IVPTIANGELSW

-180 LGLNQ
+180 LGLNR

-196 DLINDAAL
+196 DFVSNTAL

-213 TRLHANKQ
+213 TRLHADKQ
-221 GAVST
+221 GAVAS
-226 LADAFTVESNNQGNI
+226 LADAFKVESNNQGNI
-241 NIDFNLGSN
+241 HVDFSMGANLV
-250 IVFEAAC
+250 IEASC

-272 DKWLRSNATMIVKT
+272 DKWLRSNATMVVKT
-286 GIPATTVSRQLATYP
+286 GIPTTTVSRQLATYP

-319 SSLPKPSLSLS
+319 SSLPMPSLSLS
-330 ASSVSISTPNGTA
+330 ASSVSISKANGTA
-343 NAPTLTGAPSG
+343 NAPTLTGAPAG
-354 ATVTY
+354 AAVTY

-365 VATINPYTGV
+365 VASINPSTGV

-408 GQSSDAGSGGGGDGE
+408 GQSTDANPGGGGSGDGE
-423 GE
+423 

>member
-1 MGTATPPWYGCPGQ
+1 
-15 LAHPYLIFN
+15 
-24 IMAKSKGFFGLRSGS
+24 MAKSKGFFGLRSGS
-39 TKNFTFSE
+39 TRNFTFSE

-150 IVPTITDGKLAW
+150 IIPTIKDGKLSW

-168 ADTTTAEGIYAA
+168 ADTATAEGIYAA

-196 DLINDAAL
+196 DFVSNAAL

-221 GAVST
+221 GAVSS
-226 LADAFTVESNNQGNI
+226 LANAFTIESNNMGNI
-241 NIDFNLGSN
+241 NVDFSLGSN
-250 IVFEAAC
+250 IVFEATC
-257 DKLVMGA
+257 DKMVMGA
-264 VIISRKAA
+264 VIVSRKAA
-272 DKWLRSNATMIVKT
+272 DKWLRSNATMVVKT
-286 GIPATTVSRQLATYP
+286 GIPTTSVSRQLATYP

-330 ASSVSISTPNGTA
+330 ASSVDITTPGGTA

-354 ATVTY
+354 AAVTY
-359 SIANSN
+359 RIANSN
-365 VATINPYTGV
+365 VATINPTSGV

-394 TTGATSIA
+394 TTGATSIS

-408 GQSSDAGSGGGGDGE
+408 GQSSDAGSGGGSTDDGE
-423 GE
+423 